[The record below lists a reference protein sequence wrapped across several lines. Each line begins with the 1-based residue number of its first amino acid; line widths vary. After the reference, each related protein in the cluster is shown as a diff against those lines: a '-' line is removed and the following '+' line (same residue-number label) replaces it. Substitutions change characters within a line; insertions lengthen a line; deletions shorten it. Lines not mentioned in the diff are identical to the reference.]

1 MRCYGVEYA
10 APCSARYTMQC
21 ALCMRR
27 YGSMR
32 RHTARAKPVRVAF
45 NSPGFHEIDGMALVK
60 RWKADGHM
68 KPVGRDEGCESS
80 AGKGGAG
87 AQGAGAQ
94 GELPAGLRCVV

>member
-1 MRCYGVEYA
+1 
-10 APCSARYTMQC
+10 MQC

-68 KPVGRDEGCESS
+68 KPVGRDDCPH
-80 AGKGGAG
+80 A
-87 AQGAGAQ
+87 
-94 GELPAGLRCVV
+94 LTLVVCIDVVVCCLNQS